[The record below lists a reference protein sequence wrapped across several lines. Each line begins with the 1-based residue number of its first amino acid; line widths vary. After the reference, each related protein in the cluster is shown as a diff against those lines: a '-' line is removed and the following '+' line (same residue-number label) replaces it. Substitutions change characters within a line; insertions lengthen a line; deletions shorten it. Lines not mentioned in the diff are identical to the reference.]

1 MKNISF
7 YEHRAIMFKSFLNEL
22 KWFCAV
28 CNPFALGGNMG
39 MERLENKKSVL
50 ELSSLC
56 KKHNLIDLNLYSE
69 YEVKRGLRDLDG
81 KGVLAGLTTIST
93 IYPEKRAA
101 DSMGACGELRYRGID
116 INELV
121 AGFVGEERFGFEE
134 IAYLLLFSE
143 LPNQV
148 ELQGFRQLL
157 AEKRT
162 LPTNFVR
169 DVIMKAPSADIMN
182 NLSRSILTLA
192 NYDPKADDV
201 SIENVLEQSLMLIS
215 VFPLLAIYAYHAYN
229 HYNQEGSMYIH
240 RPSES
245 LSTAESILTMLRP
258 DKAYSFQ
265 EAQTLDMALVL
276 HMEHGGGNNS
286 TFTTRVVTSSG
297 TDTYLTIAAA
307 LGSLK
312 GPKHGG
318 ANIKVTGMMNDLKKQ
333 VVDATDETAIRR
345 YLEAILNKEAFDHT
359 GLIYGIGHAV
369 YSENDPRAAIFKR
382 YVEKLALEK
391 GTDAWQEYQLYTA
404 VERIAPEV
412 IAQKRKMYKG
422 VSANID
428 FFSGFVYNMLD
439 LPVELYTP
447 MFAIA
452 RIVGWSAH
460 RIEEL
465 VNAQKI
471 IRPAYK
477 EVSTDRSYI
486 RLSKR

>member
-1 MKNISF
+1 MEKLEKSKK
-7 YEHRAIMFKSFLNEL
+7 MSFLASQCQHANQ
-22 KWFCAV
+22 
-28 CNPFALGGNMG
+28 
-39 MERLENKKSVL
+39 
-50 ELSSLC
+50 
-56 KKHNLIDLNLYSE
+56 IDVNFYTE
-69 YEVKRGLRDLDG
+69 YDVKRGLRDVNG
-81 KGVLAGLTTIST
+81 TGVVAGLTTIST
-93 IYPEKRAA
+93 IYPEKIIDGKPVA
-101 DSMGACGELRYRGID
+101 ACGELRYRGID

-121 AGFVGEERFGFEE
+121 AGFVHEDRFGFEE
-134 IAYLLLFSE
+134 IAYLLLFGELPTASE
-143 LPNQV
+143 LA
-148 ELQGFRQLL
+148 EFRLLL

-169 DVIMKAPSADIMN
+169 DVIMKASSSDIMN
-182 NLSRSILTLA
+182 SLSRSILTLA
-192 NYDPKADDV
+192 SYDPKADDI

-229 HYNQEGSMYIH
+229 HYSQGESMYIH
-240 RPSES
+240 RPPAD
-245 LSTAESILTMLRP
+245 LSTAETILTMLRP
-258 DKAYSFQ
+258 TKEYSFQ

-297 TDTYLTIAAA
+297 TDTYSTIAAA

-318 ANIKVTGMMNDLKKQ
+318 ANIKVTEMMTDLKQ
-333 VVDATDETAIRR
+333 HVLDTTNEAAVRG
-345 YLEAILNKEAFDHT
+345 YLEQVLDKKAFDQK
-359 GLIYGIGHAV
+359 GLIYGMGHAV
-369 YSENDPRAAIFKR
+369 YSDNDPRAAIFKN
-382 YVEKLALEK
+382 YVAKLAKEK
-391 GTDAWQEYQLYTA
+391 GSQAWEEYQLYTM

-412 IAQKRKMYKG
+412 IKEKRKMYKG

-439 LPVELYTP
+439 LPEELYTP
-447 MFAIA
+447 MFAVA

-471 IRPAYK
+471 MRPAYK
-477 EVSTDRSYI
+477 EVSVDRGYVDLDL
-486 RLSKR
+486 R